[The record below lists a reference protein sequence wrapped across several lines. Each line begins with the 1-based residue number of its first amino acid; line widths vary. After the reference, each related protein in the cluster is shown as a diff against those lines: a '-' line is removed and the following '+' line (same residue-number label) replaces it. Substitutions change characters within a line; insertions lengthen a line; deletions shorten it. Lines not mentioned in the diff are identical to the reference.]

1 MRNVLCW
8 CGSMVEHLTRNEKVV
23 SSILTTS
30 SMEKDHREKPKLFPV
45 IFYIAANRRRLFSVI
60 FGADK
65 VAYIRTLSGQY
76 LVIEILFPVDIGG
89 AVFKLLG
96 RLAQTL
102 LLFSR
107 HLLSWDPVMVGAE
120 PTIQTIS
127 HEKISTTMVRIA
139 VAASESVF
147 LIPHFARTDVR
158 PAKRAEPNAKSIHIM
173 FALLSIYHEI
183 IITQPPSLRQ
193 RIINFT
199 LYM

>member
-30 SMEKDHREKPKLFPV
+30 SMEKITGKSLWLFPV

-65 VAYIRTLSGQY
+65 VADIRTLSGQY
-76 LVIEILFPVDIGG
+76 LVIEILLPVDIGG

-102 LLFSR
+102 LLFSL
-107 HLLSWDPVMVGAE
+107 HFLSWDNGRFSGKARDIPF
-120 PTIQTIS
+120 IS
-127 HEKISTTMVRIA
+127 
-139 VAASESVF
+139 SV
-147 LIPHFARTDVR
+147 
-158 PAKRAEPNAKSIHIM
+158 
-173 FALLSIYHEI
+173 I
-183 IITQPPSLRQ
+183 IIAMRRQ
-193 RIINFT
+193 
-199 LYM
+199 L